1 VHALSGDRASAI
13 RAFESYLEPGGSTQY
28 ANEATGRLMELYAGR
43 GDEERARTMARRY
56 LANVPQGPY
65 RRLALSL
72 TK

>member
-1 VHALSGDRASAI
+1 
-13 RAFESYLEPGGSTQY
+13 
-28 ANEATGRLMELYAGR
+28 MELYAGR

-56 LANVPQGPY
+56 LTHAPNGPY